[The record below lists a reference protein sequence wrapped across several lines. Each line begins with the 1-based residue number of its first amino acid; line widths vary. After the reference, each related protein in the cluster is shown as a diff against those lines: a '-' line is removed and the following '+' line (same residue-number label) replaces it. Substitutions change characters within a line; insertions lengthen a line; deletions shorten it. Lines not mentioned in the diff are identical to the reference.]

1 MLIDN
6 VNITEY
12 KAELLDRAISTTVVH
27 SITDWMDE
35 ATEGT
40 LLRQSYD
47 WRNIRLTFLI
57 REVSEDGAYKRISA
71 LTEALKNCTI
81 RFDDIELDFPCV
93 LEGSTVPDRLQN
105 GVFKL
110 IVLLKNDWAIGDLHT
125 ESFDI
130 DDEDAKQ
137 ITVTFIRNWADTM
150 GYAVNCF
157 TNDEIYEKLAEEEFY
172 IDLTKVPEISGYV
185 TSWQEFFLS
194 LGVDV
199 NKYKS
204 ANEQNG
210 FLDIDSEYSEENAV
224 TILNDRAAFT
234 IYYNRMQM
242 DGYPD
247 LPGPKTYPSLVWQA
261 KAGNIYYFETDVGKG
276 WDTDD
281 ITVDIIGRYYK
292 VPITSNGPM
301 FGTKAQEGYGLEGN
315 GNYAD
320 YYLGRASSPTS
331 IKVYDV
337 DSSSGKNIVISTL
350 EDVSDVP
357 LRSHGIKSSNEG
369 SSPVEGFADL
379 VFNGVTLTRQA
390 NTNFTLDSNLCI
402 AYGNS
407 INATTTNHIGE
418 NLDIAR
424 VRIYYKGELIRDY
437 IPITGHLKN
446 GFYND
451 YDIGLYDTK
460 NMKFLTWTSY
470 PEGKGREPDGDL
482 MPIPASPDTPH
493 PPSDVKTYHVT
504 VVNGTGSGDYE
515 FGALVVIEANDPGND
530 MMLDKWVLEGDTS
543 LEQDED
549 ASPNSFYMPDS
560 DVTVTATFK
569 EKPIVYDKK
578 WLLYIDKEPNDE
590 TTPGELASNN
600 FESGVYVKTLSMTY
614 YWVWN
619 VPNASYSDISFYSS
633 QNFSLAT
640 PSWAV
645 QGRDKFGRIAIQMTV
660 KVSVSKSNQ
669 VMRWVDAEDGQT
681 YEQYFNIRSL
691 W

>member
-6 VNITEY
+6 INITEY

-57 REVSEDGAYKRISA
+57 RELSEDGAYKRIQA

-93 LEGSTVPDRLQN
+93 LDGTTVPDRLQN

-110 IVLLKNDWAIGDLHT
+110 IVLLKNDWAIGDLHS

-157 TNDEIYEKLAEEEFY
+157 TQDEIYEKLAEEEFY
-172 IDLTKVPEISGYV
+172 IDLKQVPEISGYV

-210 FLDIDSEYSEENAV
+210 FLDIDDEYSEEKAIE
-224 TILNDRAAFT
+224 ILDNRDTFT

-261 KAGNIYYFETDVGKG
+261 KSDNIYYFETDVGEG
-276 WDTDD
+276 WDTND
-281 ITVDIIGRYYK
+281 ITVDITGRYYT
-292 VPITSNGPM
+292 VSITSNGPM
-301 FGTKAQEGYGLEGN
+301 FGTKEQEGYGLEAN
-315 GNYAD
+315 GDYAD
-320 YYLGRASSPTS
+320 YYLGQPSNGISQ
-331 IKVYDV
+331 KVYES
-337 DSSSGKNIVISTL
+337 DSTKGNSIVISTL

-357 LRSHGIKSSNEG
+357 LRAHGIKSSNEG
-369 SSPVEGFADL
+369 SAPVEGFADL
-379 VFNGVTLTRQA
+379 VFNGVTLTRQS
-390 NTNFTLDSNLCI
+390 NTNFTLASNLCV

-407 INATTTNHIGE
+407 IHPNSNNNVGR

-437 IPITGHLKN
+437 IPVSGHIKN

-451 YDIGLYDTK
+451 YDVGLYDTK
-460 NMKFLTWTSY
+460 NMVFLTWKGY
-470 PEGKGREPDGDL
+470 PDKEGRKPDGDL
-482 MPIPASPDTPH
+482 MPVPASPDTPQ

-515 FGALVVIEANDPGND
+515 FGALVTIQANDPGDND
-530 MMLDKWVLEGDTS
+530 LIFDKWTLEGDTT
-543 LEQDED
+543 LEDEETVD
-549 ASPNSFYMPDS
+549 PNSFYMPDS
-560 DVTVTATFK
+560 DVTVTASYK
-569 EKPIVYDKK
+569 EKPIVVEPG
-578 WLLYIDKEPNDE
+578 WLLYSSPSSKSPNEE
-590 TTPGELASNN
+590 TKMGEWADNDWD
-600 FESGVYVKTLSMTY
+600 SGLSAIY
-614 YWVWN
+614 GEGIIVFS
-619 VPNASYSDISFYSS
+619 VPNATLTDISYYSS
-633 QNFSLAT
+633 ANFTLSD
-640 PSWAV
+640 PDF
-645 QGRDKFGRIAIQMTV
+645 GRRDKFGRFCIYIKIKT
-660 KVSVSKSNQ
+660 STSKS
-669 VMRWVDAEDGQT
+669 GQQIKGT
-681 YEQYFNIRSL
+681 YEGQEYLQTFRISSL